1 MKEANIH
8 SNTIIH
14 KAWNQA
20 KVRFEHTFDFAF
32 RTKEQYLEFRRCWKE
47 NYAALSESI
56 RGSKALIKATMRKR
70 EYAGKH
76 QSELRPLKAE
86 ATVQLS
92 MLRSAKQ
99 EANRQYVAA
108 RQVTS

>member
-1 MKEANIH
+1 
-8 SNTIIH
+8 
-14 KAWNQA
+14 
-20 KVRFEHTFDFAF
+20 
-32 RTKEQYLEFRRCWKE
+32 
-47 NYAALSESI
+47 
-56 RGSKALIKATMRKR
+56 MRKR

-99 EANRQYVAA
+99 EASRQYVAA